1 MKRISLVLSLSALL
15 PVLGV
20 ISGTSRQAM
29 ACAACSCGDPTLV
42 VMGAEQP
49 FAGRLRMALQLSG
62 RTLSLGDPLD
72 GGEDLAEQQ
81 AGLAA
86 SYALRRWLTVSA
98 ALPVLR
104 RTWTAADGHEDV
116 VTGLGDGEL
125 RVKLLAWRDRSFAPR
140 HLLAL
145 QAGALI
151 PLSGGSGGHEPTP
164 AAAPA
169 WPAAAPP
176 AWPRAALRPVR
187 GHGGS
192 HGDTGGAAADDT
204 GGGNPV
210 PKHGNTDHH
219 LASHQAMPLL
229 GASYSHFA
237 DAWSLYA
244 SATVHLPVA
253 GDEDPRS
260 LRTTLAGQ
268 YQMHP
273 ALALRLGV
281 DTRLDG
287 DTTPHG
293 AAVGVDEAS
302 HAGFIAFLSPELV
315 WSPAMDLVLVA
326 TVRVPVLDRVDDQ
339 DEGLVVALGA
349 AYDL

>member
-1 MKRISLVLSLSALL
+1 MKRISRVLSLSALL
-15 PVLGV
+15 PVLAV
-20 ISGTSRQAM
+20 VLGTSREAM

-62 RTLSLGDPLD
+62 RTLSMDDPL

-81 AGLAA
+81 LGLAA
-86 SYALRRWLTVSA
+86 SYALRRWLTMSA

-104 RTWTAADGHEDV
+104 RTWTAGDGHEDV
-116 VTGLGDGEL
+116 ATGLGDAEL

-145 QAGALI
+145 QVGALV
-151 PLSGGSGGHEPTP
+151 PLSGGGGHDH
-164 AAAPA
+164 APA
-169 WPAAAPP
+169 TALH
-176 AWPRAALRPVR
+176 LRPVR
-187 GHGGS
+187 GHAGTYG
-192 HGDTGGAAADDT
+192 HTGGNT
-204 GGGNPV
+204 V

-219 LASHQAMPLL
+219 LASHDPMPLF
-229 GASYSHFA
+229 GVSYSHFA
-237 DAWSLYA
+237 DVLSLYA
-244 SATVHLPVA
+244 SATVHLPVI
-253 GDEDPRS
+253 GEEDPRS

-273 ALALRLGV
+273 AVALRLGV

-287 DTTPHG
+287 DTAPHG
-293 AAVGVDEAS
+293 DATGAQGAS
-302 HAGFIAFLSPELV
+302 HDGFIAFLSPELV
-315 WSPAMDLVLVA
+315 WSPVMDLVLMA
-326 TVRVPVLDRVDDQ
+326 TVRVPVLDRVDTQ
-339 DEGLVVALGA
+339 DEGLVLALGA

>member
-20 ISGTSRQAM
+20 VAGTSREAM

-49 FAGRLRMALQLSG
+49 FAGRLRLALQLSG

-81 AGLAA
+81 VGLAA

-104 RTWTAADGHEDV
+104 RTWTAGDGHEDV
-116 VTGLGDGEL
+116 ATGLGDAEL

-151 PLSGGSGGHEPTP
+151 PLSGGSGGHEP
-164 AAAPA
+164 APA
-169 WPAAAPP
+169 VAPQ
-176 AWPRAALRPVR
+176 AWPVAALRPVR
-187 GHGGS
+187 SHGGS
-192 HGDTGGAAADDT
+192 HDHTGGQVDEMGD
-204 GGGNPV
+204 GDPV
-210 PKHGNTDHH
+210 PKHGTTDHH
-219 LASHQAMPLL
+219 LASHQAMPLF

-293 AAVGVDEAS
+293 GAAGVDEAS

-339 DEGLVVALGA
+339 DEGLVLALGA